1 MNVLVIINLNFT
13 KVVDTISN
21 FFSGIFNEFVGINNL
36 QIVQQMEI
44 MNVVI
49 VLELENKI
57 NVITSFHVLFSRFY
71 QTYLMKLFQIK
82 FKGKGGSIIRY
93 YLSLTQSIQNLLYQ
107 LQFAWLHERPCVRDR
122 VNILCIP
129 SWLPFFLEQ
138 TYSFGFIISRTNRSH
153 IVILS
158 VRHIVWFIGY

>member
-107 LQFAWLHERPCVRDR
+107 LQFA
-122 VNILCIP
+122 
-129 SWLPFFLEQ
+129 
-138 TYSFGFIISRTNRSH
+138 
-153 IVILS
+153 
-158 VRHIVWFIGY
+158 